1 MRSQKGVRIRSFCD
15 LPRRSDGICKKT
27 RGTLRLTGDSY
38 VTEFIG
44 DAANVISN
52 GCTLY
57 VNGAAL
63 TGTK

>member
-1 MRSQKGVRIRSFCD
+1 MVSA
-15 LPRRSDGICKKT
+15 KKCG
-27 RGTLRLTGDSY
+27 GTLRLTGDSY